1 MANAPPDFV
10 IPEAVAVPK
19 RRWMLSP
26 VWLIP
31 LVAVLVGGGLAVKAI
46 YDRGPTI
53 TITFRTAEGLEAGKT
68 KIKYKNVDVG
78 VVKQI
83 ALSPDRSRVVV
94 TAELVKQVAPYLV
107 EDTRFWVVSAHIV
120 VGGVSG
126 LGTLFSG
133 AYIGVDIGK
142 SSKRQHQFT
151 GLEVG
156 PIIADDLPGRQFVLH
171 SDDPGSL
178 DLRSPLFFR
187 RVRVGQVVAQDLDRD
202 GNGVTMKVFV
212 EAPYDQY
219 VTTETRFWQ
228 ASGIDVTLDATGVK
242 VETQSLASLMLGGIA
257 FQTRP
262 DAPMSA
268 PAAADTVFTLF
279 RDRALAM
286 KLPDTSARP
295 WVFLFDESVRG
306 LALGAPVEFR
316 GLSLGEVTRVGAQ
329 YDRARKNFQMR
340 VEVLLSPDRL
350 RARLKEVMPEMDD
363 RKAMLDGLVEH
374 GFRAQL
380 RTANLLTGQLYI
392 TLDFFHMAAP
402 AKIDWTTDPPEMPTV
417 SGGLQELQVT
427 LTSIMKKLDRVPF
440 EEISREMRQTLQ
452 ILNGTMH
459 TTEVLMQRFDKNV
472 TPAALAALED
482 VRRTLDSAEHTFAG
496 DAPLQQDMREAL
508 HEVARAAQALRMLA
522 EYLEH
527 HPEAVIRGKKEEKP

>member
-1 MANAPPDFV
+1 MAYDSPDFV

-19 RRWMLSP
+19 RRWFLSP

-53 TITFRTAEGLEAGKT
+53 TITFKTAEGLEAGKT

-83 ALSPDRSRVVV
+83 AVSADRSRVVV
-94 TAELVKQVAPYLV
+94 TAELVKQAAPYLV
-107 EDTRFWVVSAHIV
+107 EDTHFWVVSAHIV

-142 SSKRQHQFT
+142 SSERQDQFT

-156 PIIADDLPGRQFVLH
+156 PIIAEDLPGRQFVLR

-202 GNGVTMKVFV
+202 GKGVTMKIFV

-219 VTTETRFWQ
+219 VTADTRFWQ
-228 ASGIDVTLDATGVK
+228 ASGIDVTLDSTGVK
-242 VETQSLASLMLGGIA
+242 VETQSLASIMLGGIA
-257 FQTRP
+257 FQTPP
-262 DAPMSA
+262 DAPVSV
-268 PAAADTVFTLF
+268 PAAADTVFPLF

-286 KLPDTSARP
+286 KLPDTNARP

-306 LALGAPVEFR
+306 LEAGAPVEFR

-329 YDRARKNFQMR
+329 YDPVRKNFQMR

-350 RARLKEVMPEMDD
+350 RARLKEVIPEMED
-363 RKAMLDGLVEH
+363 RQAMLNGLVEH

-380 RTANLLTGQLYI
+380 RTGNLLTGQLYI

-402 AKIDWTTDPPEMPTV
+402 AKIDWTTEPPEMPTV

-427 LTSIMKKLDRVPF
+427 LTSILKKLDKVPF

-452 ILNGTMH
+452 MLKGTMQ
-459 TTEVLMQRFDKNV
+459 TTEVLVQRLDKHV
-472 TPAALAALED
+472 TPAALATLED
-482 VRRTLDSAEHTFAG
+482 VRRTLHSAEHTFAG
-496 DAPLQQDMREAL
+496 DAPLQQEMREAL
-508 HEVARAAQALRMLA
+508 HEIARAAQALRMLA

>member
-1 MANAPPDFV
+1 MANDSPDFV

-19 RRWMLSP
+19 RPWWLSP

-31 LVAVLVGGGLAVKAI
+31 LVAMLVGAGLAVKEI

-53 TITFRTAEGLEAGKT
+53 TITFKTAEGLEAGKT

-83 ALSPDRSRVVV
+83 AVSADRSRVVV
-94 TAELVKQVAPYLV
+94 TAQLVKQAAPYLV
-107 EDTRFWVVSAHIV
+107 EDTRFWVVSARIV
-120 VGGVSG
+120 VGEVSG

-142 SSKRQHQFT
+142 SSKHQDQFT

-156 PIIADDLPGRQFVLH
+156 PIIAEDLPGRQFVLRT
-171 SDDPGSL
+171 DDPGSL

-187 RVRVGQVVAQDLDRD
+187 RVRVGQVVAKDLDRD
-202 GNGVTMKVFV
+202 GKGVTMKIFV

-219 VTTETRFWQ
+219 VTTDTRFWQ
-228 ASGIDVTLDATGVK
+228 ASGIEVALDATGVK
-242 VETQSLASLMLGGIA
+242 VESQSLASIVLGGIA

-262 DAPMSA
+262 DAPVSA

-286 KLPDTSARP
+286 KPPDTNVRP
-295 WVFLFDESVRG
+295 WVFVFDESVRG
-306 LALGAPVEFR
+306 LEAGAPVEFR

-329 YDRARKNFQMR
+329 YDPVRKNFQMR

-350 RARLKEVMPEMDD
+350 RARLKEIRPEMEN

-380 RTANLLTGQLYI
+380 RTGNLLTGQLYI
-392 TLDFFHMAAP
+392 TLDFFPTAAP

-417 SGGLQELQVT
+417 SGELQELQVT
-427 LTSIMKKLDRVPF
+427 LNSIMKKVDKVPF

-452 ILNGTMH
+452 MLKSTVQS
-459 TTEVLMQRFDKNV
+459 TEVLVQRLDKHV
-472 TPAALAALED
+472 TPAALATLED
-482 VRRTLDSAEHTFAG
+482 VRRTLHSAEHTFAE

-508 HEVARAAQALRMLA
+508 HEIARAAQALRMLA
-522 EYLEH
+522 EYLDR

>member
-1 MANAPPDFV
+1 
-10 IPEAVAVPK
+10 
-19 RRWMLSP
+19 
-26 VWLIP
+26 
-31 LVAVLVGGGLAVKAI
+31 
-46 YDRGPTI
+46 
-53 TITFRTAEGLEAGKT
+53 
-68 KIKYKNVDVG
+68 
-78 VVKQI
+78 
-83 ALSPDRSRVVV
+83 
-94 TAELVKQVAPYLV
+94 
-107 EDTRFWVVSAHIV
+107 
-120 VGGVSG
+120 
-126 LGTLFSG
+126 
-133 AYIGVDIGK
+133 VDIGK

>member
-1 MANAPPDFV
+1 MANDSPDFV

-19 RRWMLSP
+19 RPWWLSP

-31 LVAVLVGGGLAVKAI
+31 LVAMLVGAGLAVKAI

-53 TITFRTAEGLEAGKT
+53 TITFKTAEGLEAGKT

-83 ALSPDRSRVVV
+83 AVSADRSRVVV
-94 TAELVKQVAPYLV
+94 TAQLVKQAAPYLV
-107 EDTRFWVVSAHIV
+107 EDTRFWVVSARIV
-120 VGGVSG
+120 VGEVSG

-142 SSKRQHQFT
+142 SSKHQDQFT

-156 PIIADDLPGRQFVLH
+156 PIIAEDLPGRQFVLRT
-171 SDDPGSL
+171 DDPGSL

-187 RVRVGQVVAQDLDRD
+187 RVRVGQVVAKDLDRD
-202 GNGVTMKVFV
+202 GKGVTMKIFV

-219 VTTETRFWQ
+219 VTTDTRFWQ
-228 ASGIDVTLDATGVK
+228 ASGIEVALDATGVK
-242 VETQSLASLMLGGIA
+242 VESQSLASIVLGGIA

-262 DAPMSA
+262 DAPVSA

-286 KLPDTSARP
+286 KPPDTNVRP
-295 WVFLFDESVRG
+295 WVFVFDESVRG
-306 LALGAPVEFR
+306 LEAGAPVEFR

-329 YDRARKNFQMR
+329 YDPVRKNFQMR
-340 VEVLLSPDRL
+340 VEFLLSPDRL
-350 RARLKEVMPEMDD
+350 RARLKEIRPEMEN

-380 RTANLLTGQLYI
+380 RTGNLLTGQLYI
-392 TLDFFHMAAP
+392 TLDFFPTAAP

-417 SGGLQELQVT
+417 SGELQELQVT
-427 LTSIMKKLDRVPF
+427 LNSIMKKVDKVPF

-452 ILNGTMH
+452 MLKSTVQS
-459 TTEVLMQRFDKNV
+459 TEVLVQRLDKHV
-472 TPAALAALED
+472 TPAALATLEG
-482 VRRTLDSAEHTFAG
+482 VRRTLHSAEHTFAE

-508 HEVARAAQALRMLA
+508 HEIARAAQALRMLA
-522 EYLEH
+522 EYLDR
-527 HPEAVIRGKKEEKP
+527 HPEAVIRGNKEEKP

>member
-1 MANAPPDFV
+1 MANDSPDFV
-10 IPEAVAVPK
+10 IPEAVALPQ
-19 RRWMLSP
+19 RRWWLSP

-31 LVAVLVGGGLAVKAI
+31 LVAMLVGAGLAVKAI

-53 TITFRTAEGLEAGKT
+53 TITFKTAEGLEAGKT

-83 ALSPDRSRVVV
+83 ALSADRSRVVV
-94 TAELVKQVAPYLV
+94 TAQLVKQAAPYLV
-107 EDTRFWVVSAHIV
+107 EDTRFWVVSARIV
-120 VGGVSG
+120 VGEVTG

-133 AYIGVDIGK
+133 AYIGMDVGK
-142 SSKRQHQFT
+142 SSKRQDQFT

-156 PIIADDLPGRQFVLH
+156 PVIAEDLPGRQFVLRT
-171 SDDPGSL
+171 DDPGSL

-187 RVRVGQVVAQDLDRD
+187 RVRVGQVVAKDLDQD
-202 GNGVTMKVFV
+202 GKGVTMKIFV

-219 VTTETRFWQ
+219 VTIDTRFWQ
-228 ASGIDVTLDATGVK
+228 ASGIEVALDATGVR
-242 VETQSLASLMLGGIA
+242 VETQSLASIVLGGIA

-262 DAPMSA
+262 DAPISA

-286 KLPDTSARP
+286 KLPDTNVRP
-295 WVFLFDESVRG
+295 WVFVFDESVRG
-306 LALGAPVEFR
+306 LEAGAPVEFR

-329 YDRARKNFQMR
+329 YDPARKNFQMR

-350 RARLKEVMPEMDD
+350 RARLKEIRPEMEN

-380 RTANLLTGQLYI
+380 RTGNLLTGQLYI
-392 TLDFFHMAAP
+392 TLDFFPTAAP

-417 SGGLQELQVT
+417 SGELQELQVT
-427 LTSIMKKLDRVPF
+427 LNSIMKKLDKVPF
-440 EEISREMRQTLQ
+440 EEISREMRQTLRMLKSTVQ
-452 ILNGTMH
+452 
-459 TTEVLMQRFDKNV
+459 TTEGLVQRLDKDV
-472 TPAALAALED
+472 TPAALATLED
-482 VRRTLDSAEHTFAG
+482 VRRTLHSAEHTFES

-508 HEVARAAQALRMLA
+508 HEIARAAQALRMLA

>member
-187 RVRVGQVVAQDLDRD
+187 RVRVGQVVAQDLDRV